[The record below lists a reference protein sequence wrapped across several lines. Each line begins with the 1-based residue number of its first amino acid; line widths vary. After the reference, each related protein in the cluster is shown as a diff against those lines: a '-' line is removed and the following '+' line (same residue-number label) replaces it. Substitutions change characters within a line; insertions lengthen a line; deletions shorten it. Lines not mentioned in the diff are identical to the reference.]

1 MPARTP
7 RGCTPTSARD
17 PVRTA
22 WQAQRG
28 RYRPAAG
35 PAACVGAFVG
45 VAAADDEEDTGGDA
59 GAAVEDVKETV
70 AVGDSCGGEE
80 AEPHPAT
87 PTARPANR
95 QANRAARIWRIHVPL
110 CPEPTAAQEA
120 RAISEEST
128 VQWTSIA
135 GSQSRL
141 NLALST
147 MPETCDNSSLRSF
160 PGIPG
165 PATTQPCTQMAPS
178 QKLRP
183 GGRPESHRRTRG
195 GPRPR
200 RPVAQACLGRP
211 SSRHAVGRRPCR
223 PARAANPATSMS
235 WRPNWAASPSTAC
248 AIATGW
254 TSKTT
259 HSRPHGTGGDA
270 GMAGIMAPGPG
281 GQPAHSTL
289 RAHPPLSR

>member
-1 MPARTP
+1 M
-7 RGCTPTSARD
+7 TSA
-17 PVRTA
+17 A
-22 WQAQRG
+22 SAL
-28 RYRPAAG
+28 PAG
-35 PAACVGAFVG
+35 GGTAACVGAFVG

-70 AVGDSCGGEE
+70 AVGDSCGGED
-80 AEPHPAT
+80 ANHTRPRRPRDRRT
-87 PTARPANR
+87 GKPTAPQGSGASMSPSAPNR
-95 QANRAARIWRIHVPL
+95 LRRRRRGRSPRNRSFNG
-110 CPEPTAAQEA
+110 
-120 RAISEEST
+120 RASPGAS
-128 VQWTSIA
+128 
-135 GSQSRL
+135 SRL

-223 PARAANPATSMS
+223 PARAASPATSMS